1 MSESNSALAAA
12 ADTVERPALRAKQ
25 LGLRLPTLPDVPELV
40 PARMINEILY
50 CERLFYLEWVQG
62 EFDDNWFT
70 VEGRAVHR
78 RPDKP
83 GGELPPRPGEK
94 AAEKPTRKRK
104 EKDKEESDDEALA
117 EVPEPRPYEARSV
130 WLSSE
135 RLGFTAK
142 IDIVEGEA
150 SGRVLPIEYKR
161 GKAPDLPEKAYLPER
176 AQICA
181 QVLLL
186 RENGYVCDE
195 GAIYFAASKH
205 RVTITI
211 DEQLIQTT
219 LDAVKRARV
228 VGTAGIMPPPLVDSP
243 KCNGCSLVGICLP
256 DETNLLRRLELQSDE
271 ADMMDENVE
280 EPARPGIEQDLLGA
294 LEKDPWGLADGLGPE
309 PEIRRLHPARDDKM
323 PLYVQAQGARIG
335 LSGERLVVTSKEGA
349 TEARLTGTSQVCV
362 MGNVQVSTQA
372 LKALMDRAIPVA
384 FFTTGGY
391 FLGRAC
397 GYSSKN
403 VELRIAQYGWA
414 RDRAFCSRFA
424 RGVVVA
430 KIRNGRTMLRRNHES
445 VEASVLS
452 ELEQLAKKAEKTEDP
467 ESLLGIEGSA
477 ARVYFAAFAGMVK
490 GAPEVRETFDWAGR
504 NRRPPKDPL
513 NALLSFAYSLLSKEF
528 AMTLEAVGL
537 DPMLGFYHRP
547 RFGRPALALDLM
559 EEMRPIVADSTVISA
574 INNGVVGVD
583 DFVRAAGS
591 VALTPEA
598 RRRFIVAYE
607 RRMDQLVTHPIFGYR
622 LSYRRLLEVQAR
634 LLGRVLLGE
643 IEAYPSFRTR

>member
-1 MSESNSALAAA
+1 MSETNHAK
-12 ADTVERPALRAKQ
+12 DTSEDTDGSTVLRAKH
-25 LGLRLPTLPDVPELV
+25 LGLRLPIAAAEAPELV
-40 PARMINEILY
+40 PARMINEVLY

-78 RPDKP
+78 RPDRP
-83 GGELPPRPGEK
+83 GGQLPPKPEEKATRKPKKKDDADDDEGSTVEIPELP
-94 AAEKPTRKRK
+94 
-104 EKDKEESDDEALA
+104 
-117 EVPEPRPYEARSV
+117 PYEARSV

-135 RLGFTAK
+135 RLGITAK
-142 IDIVEGEA
+142 IDIVEGDA

-161 GKAPDLPEKAYLPER
+161 GKAPDLPEGAYLPER
-176 AQICA
+176 AQVCA

-186 RENGYVCDE
+186 RDNGYVCDE
-195 GAIYFAASKH
+195 GAIYFAASKK

-211 DEQLIQTT
+211 DETLIETT
-219 LDAVKRARV
+219 QESVKRAKALGV
-228 VGTAGIMPPPLVDSP
+228 SGVMPPPLVDSP

-256 DETNLLRRLELQSDE
+256 DETNLLRRLETNSDE
-271 ADMMDENVE
+271 VDTPDEVPE
-280 EPARPGIEQDLLGA
+280 EPRMPGIEDDLTGPMDQ
-294 LEKDPWGLADGLGPE
+294 DPWGLAESTGRE
-309 PEIRRLHPARDDKM
+309 PVEIRRLHPARDDKM

-335 LSGERLVVTSKEGA
+335 LSGERLSVTSKEGA
-349 TEARLTGTSQVCV
+349 TEARLTGTSQVCL

-372 LKALMDRAIPVA
+372 LKALLDRAIPVA

-391 FLGRAC
+391 YLGRAC

-403 VELRIAQYGWA
+403 VELRIAQYGAA
-414 RDRAFCSRFA
+414 RDKSFCARFA
-424 RGVVVA
+424 RGIVAA
-430 KIRNGRTMLRRNHES
+430 KIRNGRTMLRRNHEKA
-445 VEASVLS
+445 EASVLF
-452 ELEQLAKKAEKTEDP
+452 ELEQLAKKAENSEDP
-467 ESLLGIEGSA
+467 ESLLGLEGTA

-513 NALLSFAYSLLSKEF
+513 NALLSFAYALLSKEF
-528 AMTLEAVGL
+528 ALALEAVGL
-537 DPMLGFYHRP
+537 DPMLGYYHRP

-559 EEMRPIVADSTVISA
+559 EELRPIVADSTVISA
-574 INNGVVGVD
+574 INNGVVGPD

-591 VALTPEA
+591 VAIAPEA

-643 IEAYPSFRTR
+643 IDKYPSFRTR

>member
-1 MSESNSALAAA
+1 MSRSNTAPTSVDDAQA
-12 ADTVERPALRAKQ
+12 EPRLRAKH
-25 LGLRLPTLPDVPELV
+25 LGLKLPMLQEMPELV

-50 CERLFYLEWVQG
+50 CERLFYLEWAQG

-83 GGELPPRPGEK
+83 GGQLPPKPD
-94 AAEKPTRKRK
+94 EKPKTKRK
-104 EKDKEESDDEALA
+104 DTKEQNEEDETV
-117 EVPEPRPYEARSV
+117 EVPEPKPYEARSV

-135 RLGFTAK
+135 KLGITAK

-161 GKAPDLPEKAYLPER
+161 GKAPDLPEGAYLPER

-186 RENGYVCDE
+186 REHGYACEE

-211 DEQLIQTT
+211 DEDLIQTT

-228 VGTAGIMPPPLVDSP
+228 VGTEGVMPPPLVDSP

-256 DETNLLRRLELQSDE
+256 DETNLLRRLEINADE
-271 ADMMDENVE
+271 ADVVGSKEE
-280 EPARPGIEQDLLGA
+280 EPRRAGIEDDLLGP
-294 LEKDPWGLADGLGPE
+294 LERDPWGLAENSGED
-309 PEIRRLHPARDDKM
+309 PEIRRLHPARDDKV
-323 PLYVQAQGARIG
+323 PLYVQAQGGRIG
-335 LSGERLVVTSKEGA
+335 LSGERLTVVSKDGS
-349 TEARLTGTSQVCV
+349 TEAKLTNTSQVCV

-372 LKALMDRAIPVA
+372 LKALLDRAIPVT

-391 FLGRAC
+391 FLGRTC

-403 VELRIAQYGWA
+403 VELRIAQYAAA
-414 RDRAFCSRFA
+414 REKRFCAKFA
-424 RGVVVA
+424 RGVVAA
-430 KIRNGRTMLRRNHES
+430 KIRNGRTMLRRNHED

-452 ELEQLAKKAEKTEDP
+452 ELEQLAKKAEKCDEP
-467 ESLLGIEGSA
+467 EALLGIEGSA

-504 NRRPPKDPL
+504 NRRPPKDPI
-513 NALLSFAYSLLSKEF
+513 NALLSFAYSLLAKEL
-528 AMTLEAVGL
+528 AVTLEAVGL

-574 INNGVVGVD
+574 INNGVVGAD
-583 DFVRAAGS
+583 DFVRGPGA
-591 VALTPEA
+591 VALSPEA
-598 RRRFIVAYE
+598 RKRFIVAYE

-634 LLGRVLLGE
+634 LLGRTLLGE